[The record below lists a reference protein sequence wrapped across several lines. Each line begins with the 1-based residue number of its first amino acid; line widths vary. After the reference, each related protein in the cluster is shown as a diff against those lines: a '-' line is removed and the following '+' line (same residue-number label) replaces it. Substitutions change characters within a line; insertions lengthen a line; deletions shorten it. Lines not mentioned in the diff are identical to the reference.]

1 MNFGLLS
8 GCMWGLDTV
17 ILGIAFGLV
26 PFAGNAN
33 AAIVSAGMHDMA
45 SCLLLLI
52 YMTYKSRV
60 TNTLSAIKTKSG
72 KVVALAALIGG
83 PIGMLGYLMAIKNI
97 GPGYTAI
104 ISSFFPAVGSFLA
117 VVFLKEK
124 MNKKQVLG
132 LGIAL
137 VAIMLMGY
145 SSVGTSSTGDIKL
158 GIIGALL
165 CVFGWGSEAVILTWG
180 LKYGGIDDMSA
191 LQIRQTTS
199 ALAYLVIILIQPN
212 NFNLFTSAITTPSTL
227 YIVAAALCGTLS
239 YLFYYKALNII
250 GAARGMATNITYC
263 VFAIVFSFILL
274 GQVPS
279 VLEVVCSLLI
289 MSGTLL
295 CAAPQE

>member
-17 ILGIAFGLV
+17 VLGIAFGLF
-26 PFAGNAN
+26 PFAGSNN

-45 SCLLLLI
+45 SALLLLI

-60 TNTLSAIKTKSG
+60 TNSISAIKTKSG

-145 SSVGTSSTGDIKL
+145 SSVGTSTTGDIKL

-165 CVFGWGSEAVILTWG
+165 CVLGWGSEAVILTWG

-212 NFNLFTSAITTPSTL
+212 NLSLFTSAITTPSTL

-274 GQVPS
+274 RQVPS